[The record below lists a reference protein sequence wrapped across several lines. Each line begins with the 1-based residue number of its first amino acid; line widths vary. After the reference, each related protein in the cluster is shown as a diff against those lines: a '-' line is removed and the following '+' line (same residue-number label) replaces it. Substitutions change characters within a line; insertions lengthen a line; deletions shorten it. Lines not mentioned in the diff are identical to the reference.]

1 MAGIHGGDAW
11 AAVECQPASES
22 AFEVG
27 SWGTEFSS
35 ATIDAWA
42 RIREGL
48 QSADFE
54 GAARAERGDEPTR
67 GNVLVGV
74 GLGAVSEAGVPAG
87 LPQGGCVVL
96 YTERRLTVEA
106 AVDYVKRAFA
116 ASAGAIEA
124 ARVRAEPTGPI
135 ELLSARAR
143 HRPAPGG
150 VSLGH
155 AQLTAGTLGCL
166 CRGKRPPR
174 DRYTLVLSNKHVLA
188 ATRQGQFGDPV
199 LQPGPADGGQDPGN
213 RLRRLERFVPIQGGA
228 TPNRVDCA
236 TARVVR
242 PGFVSPWIAGFG
254 GAAPRYFHATAQTAA
269 ARIGLA
275 VRKAGRT
282 SGLTDGLV
290 GAVAWTGR
298 VNVSGGGSVFVDQLV
313 LEPPAGSGS
322 FSRDGDSG
330 SLVWT
335 AAAPHAAVGLLFAG
349 NRTGSLTLA
358 NPIGAV
364 LGALD
369 ISLI

>member
-1 MAGIHGGDAW
+1 M
-11 AAVECQPASES
+11 
-22 AFEVG
+22 
-27 SWGTEFSS
+27 
-35 ATIDAWA
+35 
-42 RIREGL
+42 
-48 QSADFE
+48 
-54 GAARAERGDEPTR
+54 
-67 GNVLVGV
+67 
-74 GLGAVSEAGVPAG
+74 
-87 LPQGGCVVL
+87 
-96 YTERRLTVEA
+96 
-106 AVDYVKRAFA
+106 
-116 ASAGAIEA
+116 
-124 ARVRAEPTGPI
+124 
-135 ELLSARAR
+135 
-143 HRPAPGG
+143 
-150 VSLGH
+150 
-155 AQLTAGTLGCL
+155 
-166 CRGKRPPR
+166 
-174 DRYTLVLSNKHVLA
+174 
-188 ATRQGQFGDPV
+188 
-199 LQPGPADGGQDPGN
+199 
-213 RLRRLERFVPIQGGA
+213 PIQGGA
-228 TPNRVDCA
+228 TPNRVACA

-364 LGALD
+364 LGTLD